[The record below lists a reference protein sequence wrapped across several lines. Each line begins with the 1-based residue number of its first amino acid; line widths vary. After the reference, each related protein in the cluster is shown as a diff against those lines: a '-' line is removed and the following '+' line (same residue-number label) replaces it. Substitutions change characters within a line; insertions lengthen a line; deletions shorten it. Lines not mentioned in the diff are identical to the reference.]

1 MVYGQNREFPNQ
13 FFSHCIIATSVFGA
27 QSVRLSVE
35 GRPYS
40 TNKLRYKLLRH
51 IRHSVDEAFFCIP
64 NTKNMSFSEIIVTIG
79 L

>member
-1 MVYGQNREFPNQ
+1 MVYGQNREFPNP

-40 TNKLRYKLLRH
+40 TNKLRYKFLRH
-51 IRHSVDEAFFCIP
+51 IRHTVDEAFFLY
-64 NTKNMSFSEIIVTIG
+64 SEHQEYEF
-79 L
+79 